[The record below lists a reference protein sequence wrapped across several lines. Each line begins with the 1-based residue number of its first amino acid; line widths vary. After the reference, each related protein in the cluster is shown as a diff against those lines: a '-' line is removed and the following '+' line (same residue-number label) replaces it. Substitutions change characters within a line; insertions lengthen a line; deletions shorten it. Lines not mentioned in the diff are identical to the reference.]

1 MKNETQRLK
10 DRLRNICVRERKRI
24 KKEIAELADHL
35 RDTNSI
41 FGCGGAYSR
50 QENAIFKRE
59 EMLQEI
65 DDFERQLNSQQRLIP
80 ASMYV
85 YGCRSCGAVVMTSAQ
100 PTDDWHE
107 CPACRKMNRPGRL
120 EKKDFQIADEGK
132 SWMDYIREV
141 SSRAKEQEKSLY

>member
-1 MKNETQRLK
+1 MKTETESIKARI
-10 DRLRNICVRERKRI
+10 RNICTRERNRLKREI
-24 KKEIAELADHL
+24 EGLKKNLG
-35 RDTNSI
+35 DTMDVY
-41 FGCGGAYSR
+41 GVGGAYSR
-50 QENAIFKRE
+50 QQKAIEKRE
-59 EMLQEI
+59 AEIREI